1 MKLDASQ
8 SKQRTVLDQISTTS
22 NMRLDDIL
30 DLMND
35 ELTPPLRMRVSTE
48 TDRVLNIDPIV
59 VQTFHQES
67 TPTARSVGHKRKK
80 TLPPINGQIPNFT
93 GATITFPSASGESIT
108 ITQGSFGSATYTLTV
123 TPGNY
128 IKVGVLINE
137 TGVLSLVF
145 GTAGA
150 SEAAA
155 TLPDMNTGAFPIG
168 YIVLNNVG
176 GTIQPLISQNI
187 YQFVGGGG
195 SGGGGTSLDRIT
207 YEAHGFAVGDI
218 LYLNGSTYTK
228 AVASAANT
236 AEVVGVV
243 SKVGSVDTFELTV
256 SGEITG
262 LTGLTAGGVYFLS
275 ATTPGLL
282 TLTEPS
288 VVGQIS
294 LPVGVASSA
303 TTLYVAPKRGVVVG
317 AANAR
322 TTISVAN
329 NTATNVVN
337 VTNYNS
343 LKLEGELNVTR
354 SPGGNQRAYY
364 TVEAA
369 KNGAGT
375 WQVSTSY
382 TGDDVLY
389 TTLPSWDV
397 ASNNLQVTMP
407 LVTNFSSA
415 SLTYALNAPAV
426 GASLPL
432 SIDSTALNIVDSA
445 PLSYRNLLI
454 NGDMRIAQRGTD
466 ANSLNL
472 SGTSGAY
479 VALDR
484 WKFTGYSGAIY
495 DQGRMVKTTITD
507 LSGFNSGMKLV
518 TRFAASQA
526 VVTAQF
532 IESQNSYALAGN
544 QCTLSFYIR
553 KLTTSIDTH
562 ALRITV
568 GTLSSVDTTGDIA
581 TEASYNNA
589 FDSTR
594 ISMANVSTSWTRYT
608 YTFTMPA
615 AATNGVCVRVGVFKG
630 ATDIGAF
637 DCIELTGVQLEV
649 GSKAT
654 AFERRP
660 YGMELA
666 LCQRYLLR
674 YSHDGAGVGGIASG
688 FQTSTT
694 AAAYNLQFPVS
705 MRVKP
710 TFSNLS
716 SSNLLASDQVGF
728 EADATPSSVNAG
740 FNSANIVFSFSAN
753 GAQFRPSS
761 LYIKTGTTGF
771 LQFSAEL

>member
-48 TDRVLNIDPIV
+48 TGRVLNIDAIV

-67 TPTARSVGHKRKK
+67 TPTVRDVGHKRKK

-93 GATITFPSASGESIT
+93 GATITFPSASGGSIT
-108 ITQGSFGSATYTLTV
+108 TTGSFGSATYTLTV
-123 TPGNY
+123 ASGNY

-137 TGVLSLVF
+137 TGILSLVF

-207 YEAHGFAVGDI
+207 QASHGFAVGDV

-243 SKVGSVDTFELTV
+243 SKVSSVDTFELTV

-275 ATTPGLL
+275 AITPGLL

-303 TTLYVAPKRGVVVG
+303 TTLYVVPKRGVVVG

-354 SPGGNQRAYY
+354 SSGGNQRAYY

-375 WQVSTSY
+375 WQVSASY

-426 GASLPL
+426 GATLPL
-432 SIDSTALNIVDSA
+432 TVDSTALNIVDSA
-445 PLSYRNLLI
+445 PLSYRNRII
-454 NGDMRIAQRGTD
+454 NGDMRIDQRNAGASVNPTD
-466 ANSLNL
+466 GQYVVDRFWMGVSQTSKLTTQRSTVAPAGFTNSVAI
-472 SGTSGAY
+472 TSSSAY
-479 VALDR
+479 SILPADY
-484 WKFTGYSGAIY
+484 FGISQPIE
-495 DQGRMVKTTITD
+495 
-507 LSGFNSGMKLV
+507 GFNVADLGWG
-518 TRFAASQA
+518 
-526 VVTAQF
+526 TANAQTV
-532 IESQNSYALAGN
+532 
-544 QCTLSFYIR
+544 TLSFWVR
-553 KLTTSIDTH
+553 SSLTGIFGGSFRNSASNRSYPFSYTINAANTWEQKT
-562 ALRITV
+562 ITV
-568 GTLSSVDTTGDIA
+568 AGDTSGTWLTDNGAGVRIWFAFGTG
-581 TEASYNNA
+581 
-589 FDSTR
+589 STY
-594 ISMANVSTSWTRYT
+594 SAAAGSWTSGSFVSVT
-608 YTFTMPA
+608 GATSVVG
-615 AATNGVCVRVGVFKG
+615 TNG
-630 ATDIGAF
+630 ATF
-637 DCIELTGVQLEV
+637 YLTGVQLEV
-649 GSKAT
+649 GSKAS

-660 YGMELA
+660 YSEELA
-666 LCQRYLLR
+666 RCLR
-674 YSHDGAGVGGIASG
+674 YYQFFTTYSGITSEFGRLIVKSDAVMRVQPVVSCLTINNGESGAVVLTNPTFATQSGNSFAYSIGGAGNLVWRYAI
-688 FQTSTT
+688 
-694 AAAYNLQFPVS
+694 NLQF
-705 MRVKP
+705 
-710 TFSNLS
+710 N
-716 SSNLLASDQVGF
+716 
-728 EADATPSSVNAG
+728 
-740 FNSANIVFSFSAN
+740 
-753 GAQFRPSS
+753 
-761 LYIKTGTTGF
+761 
-771 LQFSAEL
+771 AEL